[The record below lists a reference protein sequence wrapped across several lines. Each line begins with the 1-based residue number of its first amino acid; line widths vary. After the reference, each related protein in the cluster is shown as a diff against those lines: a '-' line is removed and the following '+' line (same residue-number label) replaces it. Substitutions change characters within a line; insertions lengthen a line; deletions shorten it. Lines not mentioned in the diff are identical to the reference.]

1 MLFVLNTN
9 YHSSQRNVVKVI
21 WRMLFTSQKTKL
33 SVVVLEERRYRVF
46 QNNFCPPIE
55 KCVLAISTLWKWS
68 SLSIWIL
75 PESCSIQSSS
85 RLVYYD
91 SCQLIFLSWR
101 WFSGVLFGGW
111 QWNNVCITSSMR
123 IGGHKVRMGPG
134 GSSLQKY
141 TSWYPRRVLL
151 PIAVNHSGKKRHFY
165 PKNILQLG
173 KEIHKP
179 FCENRFIC
187 IKYQI
192 IYVWEKQKKS
202 LESNIFSWSAQFLTF
217 SLTNSRDEW

>member
-75 PESCSIQSSS
+75 PGSCSIQSSS

-134 GSSLQKY
+134 GSSLQNQKY

-151 PIAVNHSGKKRHFY
+151 PIAVNHSGKKSIVTQKIFS
-165 PKNILQLG
+165 NLG
-173 KEIHKP
+173 KK
-179 FCENRFIC
+179 FTNLS
-187 IKYQI
+187 
-192 IYVWEKQKKS
+192 VKKV
-202 LESNIFSWSAQFLTF
+202 LFA
-217 SLTNSRDEW
+217 

>member
-46 QNNFCPPIE
+46 QNNFCPAIE

-123 IGGHKVRMGPG
+123 IGGHKVRMGPRNIH
-134 GSSLQKY
+134 LDILDAFYCPLLLTTLAKKALFPKKY
-141 TSWYPRRVLL
+141 LPTWERNSQILL
-151 PIAVNHSGKKRHFY
+151 WK
-165 PKNILQLG
+165 
-173 KEIHKP
+173 
-179 FCENRFIC
+179 
-187 IKYQI
+187 
-192 IYVWEKQKKS
+192 
-202 LESNIFSWSAQFLTF
+202 
-217 SLTNSRDEW
+217 